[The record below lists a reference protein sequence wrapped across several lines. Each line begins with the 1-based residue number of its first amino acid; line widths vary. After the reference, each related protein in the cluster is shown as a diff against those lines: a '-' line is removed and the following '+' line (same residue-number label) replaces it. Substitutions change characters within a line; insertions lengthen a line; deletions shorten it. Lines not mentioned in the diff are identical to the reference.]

1 MTALMLASKGGH
13 YKCMLSLMIRG
24 ASLNIGDMNGYTA
37 IHYSSRQGH
46 KEIVEYLVGAGG
58 AVELK
63 DSIPREVHNSNI
75 LPVIN
80 NLIK

>member
-1 MTALMLASKGGH
+1 
-13 YKCMLSLMIRG
+13 
-24 ASLNIGDMNGYTA
+24 MNGYTA

-80 NLIK
+80 NLTK